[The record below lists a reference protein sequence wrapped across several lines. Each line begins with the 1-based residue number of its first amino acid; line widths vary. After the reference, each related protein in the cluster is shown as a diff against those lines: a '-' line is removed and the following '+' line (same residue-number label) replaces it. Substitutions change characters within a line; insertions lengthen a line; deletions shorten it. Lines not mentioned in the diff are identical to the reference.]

1 MSDVA
6 GQIAE
11 NARRLHSEWEIA
23 QADWRDPSATR
34 FYSTNWSLLEREAD
48 VVSRSSEALESAVE
62 RARRVVR
69 R

>member
-1 MSDVA
+1 MSDA
-6 GQIAE
+6 AAQISE

-34 FYSTNWSLLEREAD
+34 FYSTNWSLLEREANM
-48 VVSRSSEALESAVE
+48 VSRSSEALESAVE
-62 RARRVVR
+62 IARRVVR